1 MFSFSNKNQKIAVIG
16 SGYWGSII
24 IKTLIE
30 LGFKNIIIYDKS
42 VKNKNIAKKKFNIV
56 KFENIF
62 SNILKDNNILNT
74 FVVTPLVTKSKNC
87 NKIDQ

>member
-1 MFSFSNKNQKIAVIG
+1 MFSFSNKNQKLAVIG

-56 KFENIF
+56 KFENT
-62 SNILKDNNILNT
+62 SL
-74 FVVTPLVTKSKNC
+74 
-87 NKIDQ
+87 

>member
-1 MFSFSNKNQKIAVIG
+1 MFSFSNKNQKLAVIG

-42 VKNKNIAKKKFNIV
+42 VKNKNIAKKNLI
-56 KFENIF
+56 
-62 SNILKDNNILNT
+62 
-74 FVVTPLVTKSKNC
+74 
-87 NKIDQ
+87 